1 MKRKDYAISIAAT
14 VMALLLQICI
24 MISLVLQVRVVYGS
38 NPRVNRIMTIL
49 ATVVALASVGFFFAV
64 TVQVSIT
71 IMKAESYVSK
81 WVYPTSRALLA
92 GAISFFSGVF
102 VVKLGMAIHQRK
114 ILGLEKWGPLQ
125 VIFVVGCQTLVVPGK
140 FCPSLC

>member
-1 MKRKDYAISIAAT
+1 M
-14 VMALLLQICI
+14 
-24 MISLVLQVRVVYGS
+24 YGS
-38 NPRVNRIMTIL
+38 NPRVNRIMTML

-64 TVQVSIT
+64 TVQASIT
-71 IMKAESYVSK
+71 IMKTESYDSK
-81 WVYPTSRALLA
+81 WVYPTSRGLLA

-125 VIFVVGCQTLVVPGK
+125 VIFVVGCQTLVVPGR
-140 FCPSLC
+140 FYIPLLHAGLTAY